1 MHSGTRNGLNRPRL
15 PPRTSPLVS
24 RLGVARRPYRRRV
37 WTVAADAETDVAST
51 FAARRPHFAAPDRGL
66 WLLQGD
72 SLEILEGLAAEHPA
86 GLFDAVFA
94 DPPYFL
100 SNDGITC
107 QSGRMV
113 KVNKGAWDRSRGAE
127 ENHLFTRNWL
137 AACQKL
143 LRPHGTLW
151 VSGTHHVI
159 LSAGFAMQQL
169 GMKIL
174 NTITWEKPN
183 PPPNLSCRF
192 FTHSTE
198 TLIWA
203 AKNGKSKHV
212 FNYQLMRARNGGKQM
227 KTVWRFKAPAKAEK
241 RQGRHPTQKPE
252 ELVRQCLEA
261 STGEN
266 ALVLDPFV
274 GSGTTAVAA
283 AQIGRRCVGIDIDPA
298 YLTMAAGRL
307 REAFAGA
314 AK

>member
-1 MHSGTRNGLNRPRL
+1 MPVRPKR
-15 PPRTSPLVS
+15 
-24 RLGVARRPYRRRV
+24 AYRRRA
-37 WTVAADAETDVAST
+37 WTVAADAETDIAST
-51 FAARRPHFAAPDRGL
+51 FDALSPVFADRARGL

-72 SLEILEGLAAEHPA
+72 CLDLLDRLAAEHPA

-113 KVNKGAWDRSRGAE
+113 RVNKGTWDRSRGAE

-143 LRPHGTLW
+143 LRPHGTIW

-183 PPPNLSCRF
+183 PPPNLSCRY

-198 TLIWA
+198 TLLWA
-203 AKNGKSKHV
+203 SKNDKSKHV
-212 FNYQLMRARNGGKQM
+212 FNYALMRERNGGKQM
-227 KTVWRFKAPAKAEK
+227 KSVWRMKAPPKAEK
-241 RQGRHPTQKPE
+241 HAGRHPTQKPE
-252 ELVRQCLEA
+252 ALVRQCLEA
-261 STGEN
+261 CTGPD

-283 AQIGRRCVGIDIDPA
+283 AKLGRRCVGIDVDPA
-298 YLTMAAGRL
+298 YLQLAERRL
-307 REAFAGA
+307 RAPGA
-314 AK
+314 E

>member
-1 MHSGTRNGLNRPRL
+1 
-15 PPRTSPLVS
+15 
-24 RLGVARRPYRRRV
+24 
-37 WTVAADAETDVAST
+37 VAADAELDVAST
-51 FAARRPHFAAPDRGL
+51 FEAKKPIFSDRERGL

-72 SLEILEGLAAEHPA
+72 CLEILEGLADQHPA

-127 ENHLFTRNWL
+127 ENHLFNRSWL

-159 LSAGFAMQQL
+159 LSAGFAIQQL

-183 PPPNLSCRF
+183 PPPNLSCRY

-203 AKNGKSKHV
+203 AKNDKSKHV
-212 FNYQLMRARNGGKQM
+212 FNYQLMRERNGGKQM
-227 KTVWRFKAPAKAEK
+227 KTVWRLMAPPKAEK
-241 RQGRHPTQKPE
+241 SQGRHPTQKPE
-252 ELVRQCLEA
+252 ALIRQCLEA
-261 STGEN
+261 STPPN

-283 AQIGRRCVGIDIDPA
+283 AQTGRRCVGIDIDGA
-298 YLTMAAGRL
+298 FLEMAAGRL
-307 REAFAGA
+307 RHTPPPR
-314 AK
+314 